1 MKDRDGV
8 LCMKLDFLLECWKCD
23 CSKLGLWEQKDCS
36 IRFLFF
42 ILLMCFGVV
51 FLVDGVLG
59 VVLVWTQTIYV
70 KTFGCS
76 HNQVCVVE
84 HFLVGGG
91 CFAKP

>member
-1 MKDRDGV
+1 V
-8 LCMKLDFLLECWKCD
+8 WSSFD
-23 CSKLGLWEQKDCS
+23 CG
-36 IRFLFF
+36 
-42 ILLMCFGVV
+42 
-51 FLVDGVLG
+51 VDGVLG

-76 HNQVCVVE
+76 HNQVCAVE